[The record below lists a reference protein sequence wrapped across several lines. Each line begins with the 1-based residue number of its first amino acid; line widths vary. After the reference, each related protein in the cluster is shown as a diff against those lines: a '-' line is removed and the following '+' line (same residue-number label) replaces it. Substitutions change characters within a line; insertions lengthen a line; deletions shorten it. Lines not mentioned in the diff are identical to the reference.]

1 VGPPAISKEGIIY
14 IGSSSDYSPKLYAL
28 NPNTGEKVWEA
39 PSFSIPGQFSNP
51 VVGWDGTIY
60 CLFKSKIGSGF
71 MTYSLYAIYPDGTI
85 KGYTGDALNLDYPTS
100 LETSPAI
107 GPDGRIWV
115 VGRQN
120 LYVIW
125 PADFH
130 IKTIPLPSPPSGSP
144 VIAESEV
151 IVPCENHIVGV
162 DPLSGIDWTL
172 PLETTNVPNVSNAST
187 PAVGHGV
194 LFYFGT
200 HSLDGRLC
208 DGYSGQIFDMIPM
221 DGPVHS
227 SPAIVSVGNQNVLY
241 IGSKDSL
248 SAWNNE
254 VVGIE
259 PGLAHTSWPC
269 DRGNL
274 KRTGR
279 VNSGF
284 SALYLVTELKVQLD
298 RLHLGNYVISLGS
311 KLDSAKQS
319 LEKEDLVPA
328 RNKLGAFINEVSAL
342 KGKKIP
348 DTEANR
354 LIADAKVIVG
364 MLQ

>member
-1 VGPPAISKEGIIY
+1 
-14 IGSSSDYSPKLYAL
+14 
-28 NPNTGEKVWEA
+28 
-39 PSFSIPGQFSNP
+39 
-51 VVGWDGTIY
+51 
-60 CLFKSKIGSGF
+60 

-172 PLETTNVPNVSNAST
+172 DSAISLGT
-187 PAVGHGV
+187 PAVGHGM
-194 LFYFGT
+194 LFYFAT
-200 HSLDGRLC
+200 YDLSYAWSQLC
-208 DGYSGQIFDMIPM
+208 SAYSEQIFDKIPM
-221 DGPVHS
+221 EFVVDS
-227 SPAIVSVGNQNVLY
+227 SPAIVQVGNQNVLY
-241 IGSKDSL
+241 IGSEYSL
-248 SAWNNE
+248 SAWNIGVAE
-254 VVGIE
+254 ID

-284 SALYLVTELKVQLD
+284 SALYLVTALKVQLD
-298 RLHLGNYVISLGS
+298 GLQLGNYAISLGS